1 MSIRTTWNLVV
12 FLAAS
17 FALHGCGS
25 GSYGPTDPTDPI
37 DNDPG
42 PLSLLPTPAEKLQL
56 TQSTSCDAVR
66 DYVSDSISDLF
77 LSSGYP
83 VCPDCTLMAADLL
96 FVARETTPAL
106 VIAAADTGA
115 ATPAPASFDEVTG
128 TNTQE
133 SGVDELDR
141 IEADSTGNF
150 YLLDGR
156 HLVVA
161 NGLPPAEL
169 RELAN
174 MNLGAIGHP
183 QGLML
188 DEAKEQLVVVL
199 TGDRLVS
206 PANTSL
212 VAPEIWAAQVVK
224 LLFIDVSNPADP
236 TIVRRLV
243 IDGFK
248 IAARRI
254 DSRVHLVTH
263 FTPLLPTDI
272 AFNQTLID
280 LQQQHANALS
290 GGPGDVDALA
300 QTLRDTV
307 AALVAATSGE
317 DYLPAIWSQEG
328 EAEPVRL
335 DDPTCGDIAT
345 PDVSMPF
352 ALTTVMSVDT
362 NGLNVGK
369 LTIANNAWNVYASG
383 QNLYLMQTSAGWWWD
398 RRQSQQTAIFK
409 IAVGGGRPTYEAMGL
424 VDGWANSS
432 YQYSEFEGNLR
443 VATTRWERDPAED
456 APFQHNNLYVLADTA
471 AGRMEVIGAVRAF
484 GINERIFS
492 ARFLG
497 DRGYVVT
504 FRQIDPLFTFDL
516 SDPRNPRLA
525 GELELPGVSTYIHP
539 LESDYLLTIG
549 IAGNDTGLN
558 GQPQLQIFDVQDL
571 SDPRLLH
578 SYVPRFAADGFAWT
592 SALYDP
598 HAFNFFDTAGVLT
611 IPLQYRA
618 SRLADHFSGFVAFKV
633 DTLAGFT
640 ELGRLDHSDLARREY
655 CPDPS
660 LGVSLIICD
669 AGYYLESANPS
680 RSVSAIFDERTYIYT
695 LSDVGMKVSAAQ
707 DFSDPVAVL
716 PLPFPN
722 QYWWWVVN

>member
-1 MSIRTTWNLVV
+1 MSIRTTWKPVF
-12 FLAAS
+12 FLAAAV
-17 FALHGCGS
+17 ALHGCGS
-25 GSYGPTDPTDPI
+25 GGYGPTDPTDPI

-42 PLSLLPTPAEKLQL
+42 PLSLLQTPAEKLQL
-56 TQSTSCDAVR
+56 TQSTSCEAIK
-66 DYVSDSISDLF
+66 DYVSRSISDLI
-77 LSSGYP
+77 LNSGYP
-83 VCPDCTLMAADLL
+83 VCPDCTLTVAGLPLVELADAGS
-96 FVARETTPAL
+96 VST
-106 VIAAADTGA
+106 AAASA
-115 ATPAPASFDEVTG
+115 ASFDEVTG

-141 IEADSTGNF
+141 IDADAAGNF
-150 YLLDGR
+150 YILDGR

-169 RELAN
+169 RKVAELD
-174 MNLGAIGHP
+174 LSSIGQP

-188 DEAKEQLVVVL
+188 DKAKAQLVIVL
-199 TGDRLVS
+199 TGRAAIIPVID
-206 PANTSL
+206 SL
-212 VAPEIWAAQVVK
+212 VAPEIWTDPVVQ
-224 LLFIDVSNPADP
+224 LLFVDVSDPGNPTIDRRLFID
-236 TIVRRLV
+236 
-243 IDGFK
+243 GFR

-254 DSRVHLVTH
+254 DSRVHLVSH
-263 FTPLLPTDI
+263 FTPIMPVDVVGNDELL
-272 AFNQTLID
+272 D
-280 LQQQHANALS
+280 LQRQHADALA
-290 GGPGDVDALA
+290 GGPGNVDELA
-300 QTLRDTV
+300 QAIRDMV
-307 AALVAATSGE
+307 ATLVAATNGE
-317 DYLPAIWSQEG
+317 DYVPEIWLQDG
-328 EAEPVRL
+328 EADPVRL
-335 DDPTCGDIAT
+335 TDPTCGTVAI

-352 ALTTVMSVDT
+352 ALTVVTSVDT
-362 NGLNVGK
+362 DGTNVNR
-369 LTIANNAWNVYASG
+369 LAITNNSWNVYASG

-398 RRQSQQTAIFK
+398 RRQSQQTVIYK
-409 IAVGGGRPTYEAMGL
+409 IGIGNGAPTYESMGM

-471 AGRMEVIGAVRAF
+471 AGRLEVIGAVRAF

-525 GELELPGVSTYIHP
+525 GEVELPGVSTYIHP

-549 IAGNDTGLN
+549 IDGDDTGLN
-558 GQPQLQIFDVQDL
+558 GQIQLQIFDVQKLD
-571 SDPRLLH
+571 DPQLVH
-578 SYVPRFAADGFAWT
+578 SYVPKFDVDGFAWT